1 MKALLDKFL
10 LLPYNQIF
18 IAMLVIGGLYFY
30 FYFDMGTNLD
40 NQLSSINTQ
49 ISQEEVRKKET
60 EALLKKEEIL
70 KNKSKQMIADVAELQ
85 KKVPQDQK
93 HSDLIILVSNF
104 AKQLNLKVVSAT
116 QGGRQKLDYFEKLD
130 INIELSGKYN
140 DLMMFATNV
149 SNDDQVLK
157 LEGMEINRQ
166 NLNAADSPLSLKA
179 KLIGYK
185 QITEESGDS
194 KKDVK

>member
-1 MKALLDKFL
+1 MKALIDKFL

-18 IAMLVIGGLYFY
+18 IAMAVIGGLYFY
-30 FYFDMGTNLD
+30 LYFDMGTNLD
-40 NQLSSINTQ
+40 NQLSSINSQ
-49 ISQEEVRKKET
+49 ISQEEVKKKET

-157 LEGMEINRQ
+157 LEGIEFNRQ
-166 NLNAADSPLSLKA
+166 NLNVAESPLSLKA

-185 QITEESGDS
+185 QISEDSGDT